1 MRRLSLRPA
10 LPCRPV
16 AVSVSVFTLT
26 ALCGAINA
34 QAETT
39 TATTPSADELPA
51 IGVSASI
58 VKRSARAGIAGLGEL
73 PAWQTPLQAQTFA
86 ADTMKD
92 AGMARLS
99 DVSKLDASTTDSYNT
114 TGYWDYLSI
123 RGFKLDNAYNYRR
136 EGLPISAET
145 RLLLDNKAAVELLKG
160 TSGLQSGVS
169 SPGGL
174 VNLLVKRPTA
184 APQRSVEVGLDD
196 AGAQRGALDVSTR
209 FGADGAMGLRVNAA
223 ASRLNTHI
231 DNTKGRAY
239 LLAVATDWRLSADT
253 VVEAELEH
261 SRTQQPSVPGLSLLG
276 DALPSDTAY
285 RRSLNLNDQAWTQ
298 PVDLRGLSGSL
309 RWRQNLGQG
318 WDSSVM
324 YGFQRLRTDDRA
336 AFPYGY
342 TELDHGISF
351 YDDGTVDIYDY
362 RSDNEYRHSQALKA
376 ELNGQVQWGGL
387 QHQLRFSV
395 MRSLYD
401 TDIKPQAYNYS
412 GTIAVNAPGTPVPA
426 APSLDVAGTNRWER
440 STEWSAMDHIR
451 FSGTWQAWVGLRH
464 TQLTRSSVQ
473 TDGAE
478 AIRLSQ
484 NVTTPWLA
492 LGWTVAPQTQ
502 AYLSWGQ
509 GIEMNAAPRNTGLD
523 NPGQVLPALKSRQ
536 TELGIKGQH
545 RAGRISGQ
553 WGANLFLIHR
563 PLAEE
568 VNNRFQYDGEAEHR
582 GLEGFWQGRFGAW
595 GLAASAMILD
605 AERRNSATAAL
616 NGKEPVNVPRQTV
629 KLSGSHTW
637 AAPLPVTLQMDL
649 IHEGRRAVT
658 DDNRVHLPSWTR
670 ADLSLRAV
678 QSLGGPHHITWRL
691 AVHNLFDVRAWR
703 ESPKEFD
710 HYYLFPMARRSVMAS
725 AQVDF

>member
-1 MRRLSLRPA
+1 
-10 LPCRPV
+10 V
-16 AVSVSVFTLT
+16 AVSVFSLT
-26 ALCGAINA
+26 ALCAAIHA
-34 QAETT
+34 HAETPT
-39 TATTPSADELPA
+39 ITPSADELPA

-58 VKRSARAGIAGLGEL
+58 VKRSARADIAGLGDL
-73 PAWQTPLQAQTFA
+73 PAWQTPVQAQTFG

-99 DVSKLDASTTDSYNT
+99 DLSKLDASTTDSYNT
-114 TGYWDYLSI
+114 TGYWDYLTI

-136 EGLPISAET
+136 EGLPVSAET

-160 TSGLQSGVS
+160 TTGLQSGVS

-209 FGADGAMGLRVNAA
+209 FGADGAVGLRVNAA

-239 LLAVATDWRLSADT
+239 LLAVATDWRVSADT
-253 VVEAELEH
+253 LLEAELEH
-261 SRTQQPSVPGLSLLG
+261 SLTSQPSVPGLSLLG
-276 DALPSDTAY
+276 DTLPSDKAY
-285 RRSLNLNDQAWTQ
+285 RRSLNLNHQAWTQ
-298 PVDLRGLSGSL
+298 PVELQGLSGSL

-324 YGFQRLRTDDRA
+324 YGFQQLRTDDRA
-336 AFPYGY
+336 AFPYGC
-342 TELDHGISF
+342 EAVF
-351 YDDGTVDIYDY
+351 VYDRFCSDNTVDLSDY
-362 RSDNEYRHSQALKA
+362 RSENERRHSQALKA
-376 ELNGQVQWGGL
+376 ELNGRMQWGGL

-401 TDIKPQAYNYS
+401 TDIKPQAFNRI
-412 GTIAVNAPGTPVPA
+412 GVIPVNAPTTPLPA
-426 APSLDVAGTNRWER
+426 SPVMDDTSTNRWER

-451 FSGTWQAWVGLRH
+451 FSDTWQAWVGVRH
-464 TQLTRSSVQ
+464 TQLSRSSVQ
-473 TDGAE
+473 TDGGE

-545 RAGRISGQ
+545 TAGRISGQ
-553 WGANLFLIHR
+553 WGANLFLISR

-568 VNNRFQYDGEAEHR
+568 VNNRFQYDGKAEHR

-605 AERRNSATAAL
+605 AERRNSADATL

-649 IHEGRRAVT
+649 IHEGQRAVT
-658 DDNRVHLPSWTR
+658 DDNRVKLPSWTR
-670 ADLSLRAV
+670 TDLSLRAV
-678 QSLGGPHHITWRL
+678 QSLGGPYNITWRV

-710 HYYLFPMARRSVMAS
+710 HYYLFPMARRTVMAS
-725 AQVDF
+725 AQIDF

>member
-1 MRRLSLRPA
+1 MRRSFSRPA
-10 LPCRPV
+10 LSSRPV
-16 AVSVSVFTLT
+16 AVSVFSLT
-26 ALCGAINA
+26 ALCAAIHA
-34 QAETT
+34 HAETPT
-39 TATTPSADELPA
+39 ITPSADELPA

-58 VKRSARAGIAGLGEL
+58 VKRSARADIAGLGDL
-73 PAWQTPLQAQTFA
+73 PAWQTPVQAQTFG

-99 DVSKLDASTTDSYNT
+99 DLSKLDASTTDSYNT
-114 TGYWDYLSI
+114 TGYWDYLTI

-136 EGLPISAET
+136 EGLPVSAET

-160 TSGLQSGVS
+160 TTGLQSGVS

-209 FGADGAMGLRVNAA
+209 FGADGAVGLRVNAA

-239 LLAVATDWRLSADT
+239 LLAVATDWRVSADT
-253 VVEAELEH
+253 LLEAELEH
-261 SRTQQPSVPGLSLLG
+261 SLTSQPSVPGLSLLG
-276 DALPSDTAY
+276 DTLPSDKAY
-285 RRSLNLNDQAWTQ
+285 RRSLNLNHQAWTQ
-298 PVDLRGLSGSL
+298 PVELQGLSGSL

-324 YGFQRLRTDDRA
+324 YGFQRLQMDDRA
-336 AFPYGY
+336 AFPYTCDLESLG
-342 TELDHGISF
+342 DRFCSN
-351 YDDGTVDIYDY
+351 GTTDLYDY
-362 RSDNEYRHSQALKA
+362 RSEDERRHTQALKA
-376 ELNGQVQWGGL
+376 ELNGRVQWGGL

-395 MRSLYD
+395 LRSLYD
-401 TDIKPQAYNYS
+401 TDIKNQAFNLS
-412 GTIAVNAPGTPVPA
+412 GNLPVGAPKTPLPA
-426 APSLDVAGTNRWER
+426 QPDAIYAGTNRWER

-451 FSGTWQAWVGLRH
+451 FSDNWQAWVGLRH
-464 TQLTRSSVQ
+464 TQLSRSSVQ
-473 TDGAE
+473 TDGGE

-545 RAGRISGQ
+545 SAGRISGQ
-553 WGANLFLIHR
+553 WGANLFLISR

-568 VNNRFQYDGEAEHR
+568 VNNRFQYDGKAEHR

-605 AERRNSATAAL
+605 AERRNSADATL

-649 IHEGRRAVT
+649 IHEGPRAVT
-658 DDNRVHLPSWTR
+658 DDNRVKLPSWTR
-670 ADLSLRAV
+670 TDLSLRAV
-678 QSLGGPHHITWRL
+678 QSLGGPYNITWRV

-710 HYYLFPMARRSVMAS
+710 HYYLFPMARRTVMAS
-725 AQVDF
+725 AQIDF

>member
-1 MRRLSLRPA
+1 MRRPSLRPA
-10 LPCRPV
+10 ALSSRPL
-16 AVSVSVFTLT
+16 AVSVFTLT
-26 ALCGAINA
+26 ALCAAIHA
-34 QAETT
+34 HAETPT
-39 TATTPSADELPA
+39 TTPSADELPA

-73 PAWQTPLQAQTFA
+73 PAWQAPLQAQTFG
-86 ADTMKD
+86 ADTMRD

-99 DVSKLDASTTDSYNT
+99 DLSKLDASTTDSYNT
-114 TGYWDYLSI
+114 TGYWDYLTI

-145 RLLLDNKAAVELLKG
+145 RLLLNNKAAVELLKG

-196 AGAQRGALDVSTR
+196 AGAQHGALDVSTR
-209 FGADGAMGLRVNAA
+209 FGADGAVGLRVNAA
-223 ASRLNTHI
+223 ASRLNTHV

-239 LLAVATDWRLSADT
+239 LLAVATDWRVSADT
-253 VVEAELEH
+253 LLEAELEH
-261 SRTQQPSVPGLSLLG
+261 SLTSQPSVPGLSLLG
-276 DALPSDTAY
+276 DTLPSDKAY
-285 RRSLNLNDQAWTQ
+285 RRSLNLNHQAWTQ
-298 PVDLRGLSGSL
+298 PVELQGLSGSL

-324 YGFQRLRTDDRA
+324 YGFQQLKMDDRA
-336 AFPYGY
+336 AFPYTCGA
-342 TELDHGISF
+342 EGLGDRFCSNN
-351 YDDGTVDIYDY
+351 TVDLYDY
-362 RSDNEYRHSQALKA
+362 RSENERRHTQALKA
-376 ELNGQVQWGGL
+376 ELNGRVQWGGL

-401 TDIKPQAYNYS
+401 TDIKNQAFNLS
-412 GTIAVNAPGTPVPA
+412 GNIPVGAPKTPVPA
-426 APSLDVAGTNRWER
+426 QPDAIFAGTNRWER

-451 FSGTWQAWVGLRH
+451 FSDTWQAWVGLRH

-473 TDGAE
+473 TDGGE

-509 GIEMNAAPRNTGLD
+509 GIELNAAPRNTGLD
-523 NPGQVLPALKSRQ
+523 NAGQVLPALKSRQ

-545 RAGRISGQ
+545 TVGNISGQ
-553 WGANLFLIHR
+553 WGANLFLIRR
-563 PLAEE
+563 PVAEE
-568 VNNRFQYDGEAEHR
+568 VGNRFQYDGEAEHR

-605 AERRNSATAAL
+605 AERQNSATAAL

-658 DDNRVHLPSWTR
+658 DDNRVKLPSWTR
-670 ADLSLRAV
+670 TDLSLRAV
-678 QSLGGPHHITWRL
+678 QSLGGPYNITWRV

-710 HYYLFPMARRSVMAS
+710 HYYLFPMARRTVMAS
-725 AQVDF
+725 AQIDF

>member
-1 MRRLSLRPA
+1 MPMLRTP
-10 LPCRPV
+10 
-16 AVSVSVFTLT
+16 T
-26 ALCGAINA
+26 I
-34 QAETT
+34 
-39 TATTPSADELPA
+39 TPSADELPA

-58 VKRSARAGIAGLGEL
+58 VKRSARAGIAGLGDL
-73 PAWQTPLQAQTFA
+73 PAWQTPVQAQTFG

-99 DVSKLDASTTDSYNT
+99 DLSKLDASTTDSYNT
-114 TGYWDYLSI
+114 TGYWDYLTI

-136 EGLPISAET
+136 EGLPVSAET

-160 TSGLQSGVS
+160 TTGLQSGVS

-209 FGADGAMGLRVNAA
+209 FGADGAVGLRVNAA

-239 LLAVATDWRLSADT
+239 LLAVATDWRVSADT
-253 VVEAELEH
+253 LLEAELEH
-261 SRTQQPSVPGLSLLG
+261 SLTSQPSVPGLSLLG
-276 DALPSDTAY
+276 DTLPSDKAY
-285 RRSLNLNDQAWTQ
+285 RRSLNLNHQAWTQ
-298 PVDLRGLSGSL
+298 PVELQGLSGSL

-324 YGFQRLRTDDRA
+324 YGFQRLQMDDRA
-336 AFPYGY
+336 AFPY
-342 TELDHGISF
+342 TCDLESL
-351 YDDGTVDIYDY
+351 YDRFCSNGTTDLYDY
-362 RSDNEYRHSQALKA
+362 RSEDERRHTQALKA
-376 ELNGQVQWGGL
+376 ELNGRVQWGGL

-395 MRSLYD
+395 LRSLYD
-401 TDIKPQAYNYS
+401 TDIKNQAFNLS
-412 GTIAVNAPGTPVPA
+412 GNLPVGAPKTPLPA
-426 APSLDVAGTNRWER
+426 QPDAIYAGTNRWER

-451 FSGTWQAWVGLRH
+451 FSDNWQAWVGLRH
-464 TQLTRSSVQ
+464 TQLSRSSVQ
-473 TDGAE
+473 TDGGE

-545 RAGRISGQ
+545 SAGRISGQ
-553 WGANLFLIHR
+553 WGANLFLISR

-568 VNNRFQYDGEAEHR
+568 VNNRFQYDGKAEHR

-605 AERRNSATAAL
+605 AERRNSADATL

-649 IHEGRRAVT
+649 IHEGQRAVT
-658 DDNRVHLPSWTR
+658 DDNRVKLPSWTR
-670 ADLSLRAV
+670 TDLSLRAV
-678 QSLGGPHHITWRL
+678 QSLGGPYNITWRV

-710 HYYLFPMARRSVMAS
+710 HYYLFPMARRTVMAS
-725 AQVDF
+725 AQIDF